1 MNLFI
6 TMEDGAWKERF
17 LPKPAMDALRRI
29 GDVRMNDYERA
40 MTQEEL
46 GDRLRDVDVCFALGW
61 LSCPPFTEA
70 VLAQA
75 NRLKLIV
82 SPGAS
87 VAGFITDGVYERG
100 IKVCSANDVMAEY
113 VAEGTLAYM
122 LTALRQIPRREREV
136 RAMNW
141 NNRECESLIGK
152 TVGLVG
158 LGAVGR
164 HLIRMLQPFRVR
176 IKLYDP
182 YVDMNSLAYAAVE
195 PCSLHE
201 VLSHSDLISIHASK
215 TDETYR
221 MINRDNLKWIKDGAV
236 LINTARGSL
245 IDEEALAES
254 LRTGRM
260 TAVLDVYETE
270 PLPPDS
276 PLRELDNVYL
286 MPHVAGMVT
295 LENYAWA
302 MVKEIE
308 RFAAQEPLQY
318 EIPYGQF
325 KRMTK

>member
-1 MNLFI
+1 MNIFI
-6 TMEDGAWKERF
+6 TLEDSVWKERF
-17 LPKPAMDALRRI
+17 LPKPVMDALRRI
-29 GDVRMNDYERA
+29 GDVRMNDYGRA
-40 MTQEEL
+40 MIPEEL

-70 VLAQA
+70 VLERA

-87 VAGFITDGVYERG
+87 VAGFITDRVYERG

-122 LTALRQIPRREREV
+122 LTALRQIPRRERDV

-176 IKLYDP
+176 VKLYDP
-182 YVDMNSLAYAAVE
+182 YVDMNSLAHAAVE

-201 VLSHSDLISIHASK
+201 VLSQSDIVSIHASQ
-215 TDETYR
+215 TEETYR
-221 MINRDNLKWIKDGAV
+221 MIHRDNLKWIRDGAI

-245 IDEEALAES
+245 VDEAALAEA

-276 PLRELDNVYL
+276 PLRELGNVYL